1 MNRGKFKF
9 NAILRVLLL
18 AGTVYANELVGEN
31 KTVPEKEMTAPSDK
45 EFAGFA
51 EAQFL
56 YGVYCKEKLKDD
68 KTAYRYLEL
77 AAKQNH
83 RNAWIYLGKCYFDRK
98 EEHHSYL
105 LWAKLC
111 YMAAERI
118 SPDAETEFRIGL
130 LEGFSGNLDEY
141 KKWMKLAADK
151 GDVKASEMLENKDFY
166 AEIVAIREKR
176 AKQRNPDS
184 LKQAID
190 SHHEKIRQITG
201 TTGPEVLAQLAGRP
215 AVSKISK
222 MIKLPQPAGIT
233 LPNWNYNSQATEALI
248 ADNLM
253 ADREGDM
260 RWMSD
265 EFKQQPIWENL
276 LYPNPTIRAINFTH
290 ESELTKSLDK
300 SGFKRCSKEETKR
313 LIKPFMDS
321 DMPKDFYDDDVVWS
335 LGNNLYF
342 RIHTDTSGRWM
353 LRDYQFFLHKNG
365 KTIGV
370 ETFPNPP
377 DVTDA
382 ALIAGI
388 IQNNSACWNNLG
400 VKYADGEMDQV
411 FSCDDEAEEI
421 FKELVKRRHAVGT
434 YNLAVFYQNRG
445 KKEEAKKY
453 FALAEE
459 FAGSSVINAQVNLPE
474 IFDRNGELLVKNKL
488 FRTHKESL
496 RIYTKGGRFAATW
509 IGHIQHSS
517 EITGRDS
524 KHGRTGMEEI
534 IYRKNIIH
542 PVYLTLD
549 TSLQTQLE
557 KLIFDIAAK
566 SDPRYAYGVIVSSK
580 GELIAASQ
588 SSIFDLEK
596 RNYAKQNPCEDW
608 NGEVFMPVGFLFPV
622 PDQWMKLLGSSSYA
636 DPLSKEKFQLHTRLG
651 IFSYEQPGIVL
662 GLNQMKGIRDPKQVS
677 GQTATMLKYVL
688 AYIGFSEKKAIPTPV
703 VYTDKVNT
711 PVRTVGN
718 IEWISFYRP
727 PDGIVVNAIGV
738 IKTDDPKNNLYI
750 CIRAVSEE
758 RNFVNPH
765 SVEVRKVAAAKADK
779 AEKLIRSFNFS
790 ADPQHVAWQR
800 NISDAMRQIA
810 EKHYPVSAQ
819 ILLYDIQKGKI
830 AVSELHGKE
839 MPYFSPMSLLKPF
852 IITAALEAGTVKMN
866 DLIDCGDGRIQVG
879 EHWLRDVRPLGKI
892 TVAEILKNSSNIGT
906 WRIAHKLGFTPVDNF
921 LKQAGFKKR
930 LDMKKG
936 NQEFSKYAIGAKHV
950 VSPEDVIEA
959 WVYLLKY
966 PETVKAIKNPLGTT
980 AFHLKDNQHKYTYAV
995 VGYLP
1000 ADKPRYI
1007 LLLTAHDF
1015 TKSNGSMQG
1024 ISFLRQQW
1032 KNLEN
1037 KFNSMV
1043 K

>member
-18 AGTVYANELVGEN
+18 AGTVYANELPGEN
-31 KTVPEKEMTAPSDK
+31 KAVPEKEMTAPSDK

-56 YGVYCKEKLKDD
+56 YGVHCKEKLKDD
-68 KTAYRYLEL
+68 KNAYRYLEL

-130 LEGFSGNLDEY
+130 FEGFSGNLDEY
-141 KKWMKLAADK
+141 KKWLKLAADK
-151 GDVKASEMLENKDFY
+151 GDVKASEILENKDFY

-321 DMPKDFYDDDVVWS
+321 DMPKDFYDDDVVWN

-474 IFDRNGELLVKNKL
+474 IFDRNGKLLVKNRL
-488 FRTHKESL
+488 FRTAKQGL
-496 RIYTKGGRFAATW
+496 RIYTNGGRFAASW
-509 IGHIQHSS
+509 IGHIQHFG
-517 EITGRDS
+517 EKTGRDS
-524 KHGRTGMEEI
+524 TGGRTGIEEI
-534 IYRKNIIH
+534 IFRKKITH
-542 PVYLTLD
+542 PVYLTMD
-549 TSLQTQLE
+549 SNLQSQLE
-557 KLIFDIAAK
+557 TLVSDIALK
-566 SDPRYAYGVIVSSK
+566 SDPRYAYGMIINPN
-580 GELIAASQ
+580 GELLAAAQ

-596 RNYAKQNPCEDW
+596 RDCKKQNPSEKW
-608 NGEVFMPVGFLFPV
+608 NGWVFMPVGFLFPV
-622 PDQWMKLLGSSSYA
+622 PDQWMRLLGSSSYA
-636 DPLSKEKFQLHTRLG
+636 DPLSKEKLQLHTRPG

-662 GLNQMKGIRDPKQVS
+662 GLNQMRGVRDPKQVS
-677 GQTATMLKYVL
+677 GQSASMLKYVL
-688 AYIGFSEKKAIPTPV
+688 AYIGITEKCDIPKPV
-703 VYTDKVNT
+703 VYTDKINV
-711 PVRTVGN
+711 PIKTVGN
-718 IEWISFYRP
+718 VEWISFYRP
-727 PDGIVVNAIGV
+727 PDGIVVNALGV
-738 IKTDDPKNNLYI
+738 IKTNDPKENLYI
-750 CIRAVSEE
+750 CIRAVHEE
-758 RNFVNPH
+758 RDFVTPP
-765 SVEVRKVAAAKADK
+765 STEAKKIAAAKADK
-779 AEKLIRSFNFS
+779 AEKIIRDFQLSTNHQLVS
-790 ADPQHVAWQR
+790 LQR
-800 NISDAMRQIA
+800 NISDTMKQIV
-810 EKHYPVSAQ
+810 EKASPVAAQ
-819 ILLYDIQKGKI
+819 ILLYDIQQKKI
-830 AVSELHGKE
+830 VVR
-839 MPYFSPMSLLKPF
+839 FSPK
-852 IITAALEAGTVKMN
+852 TEQLEKV
-866 DLIDCGDGRIQVG
+866 
-879 EHWLRDVRPLGKI
+879 
-892 TVAEILKNSSNIGT
+892 
-906 WRIAHKLGFTPVDNF
+906 
-921 LKQAGFKKR
+921 
-930 LDMKKG
+930 
-936 NQEFSKYAIGAKHV
+936 
-950 VSPEDVIEA
+950 
-959 WVYLLKY
+959 
-966 PETVKAIKNPLGTT
+966 
-980 AFHLKDNQHKYTYAV
+980 
-995 VGYLP
+995 
-1000 ADKPRYI
+1000 
-1007 LLLTAHDF
+1007 
-1015 TKSNGSMQG
+1015 
-1024 ISFLRQQW
+1024 
-1032 KNLEN
+1032 
-1037 KFNSMV
+1037 
-1043 K
+1043 